1 MCSQATTNSLADIG
15 HKLDASMATKN
26 IFLHRLSKDTNML
39 TLHILGGQGRE
50 GGHPR
55 ARGGANSRGDN

>member
-26 IFLHRLSKDTNML
+26 IFLYKLSKDTNVL

-50 GGHPR
+50 GGHP
-55 ARGGANSRGDN
+55 